1 MRKTFLFCSLLISL
15 NLFGQSKIKI
25 KVVDIKDSVAYLGY
39 HFADKRFVLDTVV
52 VENNSVEFTKSTSF
66 KTGLYFLYTPNVY
79 FEFIVNEKE
88 IELESV
94 GPNYFE
100 NLKVI
105 SSEENKIFQEMQLFV
120 SSKRKKYKE
129 ITESMKEIN
138 DSSKISSDNKLLAN
152 IDKEV
157 FAYQRQIAIDHPDFF
172 VSKMMM
178 AMQKPL
184 MPDSLLGEGK
194 SMELKRYEY
203 YKSHYFDG
211 IDIADPGLLRTPL
224 LNQKIIEY
232 LDKVVLQDADSVIK
246 EVDWLIESAKANE
259 ETYRYLLVTLSNKYE
274 SSPIMGQD
282 EVFVHII
289 EKYYL
294 TGKASWVDDE
304 LIGKLTERIAS
315 IKPNFIGNKAP
326 ALILTDTLFSSV
338 SLYEIGSDYIVLY
351 FYDPDCGHCKVKT
364 PLLHDAYAR
373 LQSKNVEILAINI
386 TTNRARWLE
395 YIKANDLQWI
405 NLMDEKGTSNFRY
418 FYDVR
423 STPTVFILD
432 KNKKIIAKKIDADQV
447 EDFINKSIERG
458 L

>member
-1 MRKTFLFCSLLISL
+1 
-15 NLFGQSKIKI
+15 
-25 KVVDIKDSVAYLGY
+25 
-39 HFADKRFVLDTVV
+39 
-52 VENNSVEFTKSTSF
+52 
-66 KTGLYFLYTPNVY
+66 
-79 FEFIVNEKE
+79 
-88 IELESV
+88 
-94 GPNYFE
+94 
-100 NLKVI
+100 
-105 SSEENKIFQEMQLFV
+105 MQLFV

-129 ITESMKEIN
+129 IADTMKEAN
-138 DSSKISSDNKLLAN
+138 DSSKITSDNKLLAI

-157 FAYQRQIAIDHPDFF
+157 AAYQRQIAIDYPDFF

-178 AMQKPL
+178 AMQKPV
-184 MPDSLLGEGK
+184 MPDSLMGEGK
-194 SMELKRYEY
+194 SAELKRYLY

-232 LDKVVLQDADSVIK
+232 LDKVILQDADSVIK
-246 EVDWLIESAKANE
+246 EVDWLIESAKSNE

-274 SSPIMGQD
+274 TSSIMGQD

-294 TGKASWVDDE
+294 TGTAPWVDDE
-304 LIGKLTERIAS
+304 LIGKLTERIATM
-315 IKPNFIGNKAP
+315 KPNFIGNEAP
-326 ALILTDTLFSSV
+326 ALILTDTLLSRV
-338 SLYEIGSDYIVLY
+338 SLYEVGSDYTVLY

-364 PLLHDAYAR
+364 PLLYDAYGR

-386 TTNRARWLE
+386 TTNRVRWLE

-423 STPTVFILD
+423 TTPTVFILD
-432 KNKKIIAKKIDADQV
+432 KNKKIIAKKIDAEQV
-447 EDFINKSIERG
+447 EDFINKSIARG